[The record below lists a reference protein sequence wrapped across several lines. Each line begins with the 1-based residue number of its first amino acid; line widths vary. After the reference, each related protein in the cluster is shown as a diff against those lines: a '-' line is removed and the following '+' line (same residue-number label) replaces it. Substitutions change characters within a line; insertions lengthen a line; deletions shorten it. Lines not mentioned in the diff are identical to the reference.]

1 MHRQTASVKFVRDAI
16 EALPSALAATLSVSL
31 PQLDFVPR
39 RIVTTGIGMSEW
51 PARLL
56 ASRLVQA
63 GVCALFSVTS
73 RVAEESQPSD
83 LLISFSQGLSPNAR
97 LALGTEVAAGARWLV
112 TSIVREHAAPEQWTA
127 LEACVARGVTPIIV
141 PPVTESGPL
150 VRLVGPTVAALV
162 ALRLAASLAAD
173 EVLARQ
179 LLRAPSCYRALP
191 ILDQA
196 GLAAEAPLGEGPFVL
211 IAAGMQPEWLHA
223 QRWKLLET
231 LLCEDPP
238 VWEALQF
245 AHGPLQATFER
256 PVTLLAFE
264 AGGPSAL
271 TERLMRT
278 LHPERQRV
286 LRLCSQL
293 PAALAF
299 FEHTATLDVLLC
311 AQVEASG
318 RDLFDWPARDGDGP
332 LYDLGES
339 G

>member
-1 MHRQTASVKFVRDAI
+1 MNEVTASVRFVRDAI
-16 EALPSALAATLSVSL
+16 EALPGALSATLSVPL

-39 RIVTTGIGMSEW
+39 RVVTTGIGMSEW

-56 ASRLVQA
+56 ASQLVQA
-63 GVCALFSVTS
+63 GMCARFSVTS
-73 RVAEESQPSD
+73 RVAEESQPTD

-97 LALGTEVAAGARWLV
+97 LALGTGVAARARWLV
-112 TSIVREHAAPEQWTA
+112 TSIVREHAAPEQWAA
-127 LEACVARGVTPIIV
+127 LEACVARGVTPIVV
-141 PPVTESGPL
+141 PPVLESGPL
-150 VRLVGPTVAALV
+150 VRLVGPSVAALV
-162 ALRLAASLAAD
+162 ALRLAASLTAD
-173 EVLARQ
+173 EPLARQ
-179 LLRAPSCYRALP
+179 LASAPSCYRALP
-191 ILDQA
+191 MLEQG
-196 GLAAEAPLGEGPFVL
+196 GLAAEARLGEGPFVL

-245 AHGPLQATFER
+245 AHGPLQATYER
-256 PVTLLAFE
+256 RVTLLAFE

-271 TERLMRT
+271 IERLTRT

-293 PAALAF
+293 PAPLAF
-299 FEHTATLDVLLC
+299 FEHTATLDAMLC
-311 AQVEASG
+311 AVVEASG
-318 RDLFDWPARDGDGP
+318 RDLFDWPARDNDGP

-339 G
+339 S